1 MSIRKR
7 NVFTKHL
14 VIFIYNKTKMLYC
27 KDNSI
32 GVNMNKLY
40 EKIMNGANVSKK
52 AMSELCDWLDSNIN
66 DGYLT
71 EDDAKVE
78 KYEKMKKDLNEY
90 VGYLWR

>member
-1 MSIRKR
+1 M
-7 NVFTKHL
+7 
-14 VIFIYNKTKMLYC
+14 IYY

-32 GVNMNKLY
+32 GVKNMDKLY

-52 AMSELCDWLDSNIN
+52 TMSELCDWIDSNIN

-71 EDDAKVE
+71 EDDVKVE
-78 KYEKMKKDLNEY
+78 KYETMKNNLNEY

>member
-1 MSIRKR
+1 
-7 NVFTKHL
+7 
-14 VIFIYNKTKMLYC
+14 
-27 KDNSI
+27 
-32 GVNMNKLY
+32 MNKLY

-52 AMSELCDWLDSNIN
+52 TMSELYDWLDSNIN

-78 KYEKMKKDLNEY
+78 KYEKIKKDLNEY

>member
-1 MSIRKR
+1 
-7 NVFTKHL
+7 
-14 VIFIYNKTKMLYC
+14 
-27 KDNSI
+27 
-32 GVNMNKLY
+32 MNKLY
-40 EKIMNGANVSKK
+40 EKIMNGTNVSKK
-52 AMSELCDWLDSNIN
+52 TMREHWDWLDSNIN